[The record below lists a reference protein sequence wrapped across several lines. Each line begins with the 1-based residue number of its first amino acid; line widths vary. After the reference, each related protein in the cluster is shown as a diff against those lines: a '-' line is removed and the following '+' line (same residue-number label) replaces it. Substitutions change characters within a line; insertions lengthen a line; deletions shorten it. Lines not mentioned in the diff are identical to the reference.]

1 MPLLVSSSL
10 IVQEDNPVGSR
21 APRRADLSAPD
32 IGGAMPE
39 LPEVETVR
47 RGLALR
53 ISGRRILR
61 AELRR
66 PDLRRP
72 FPPALAARLDGA
84 LIGALGRRGKYILI
98 ELDADGLLLLHLGM
112 SGRVTASRA
121 ALPAAP
127 HDHVVLT
134 LDDGTVIR
142 FNDPRRFGTLD
153 YVKRG
158 EEDRHPL
165 LAGLGPEPLEPGFD
179 GGYLAIK
186 LAGKLTPIKAALLD
200 QRVVAGLGNIY
211 VCEALFRAGLSPRRL
226 AASIGRG
233 RAERLAAA
241 IRSVLAEAIAAGG
254 SSLRDYVQA
263 DGALGYFQHQWA
275 VYGREGSPCP
285 GCDCAAGVRRIVQ
298 SGRST
303 FFCAKRQR

>member
-1 MPLLVSSSL
+1 
-10 IVQEDNPVGSR
+10 
-21 APRRADLSAPD
+21 
-32 IGGAMPE
+32 MPE

-47 RGLALR
+47 RGLALK
-53 ISGRRILR
+53 ISGRRIVR
-61 AELRR
+61 VELHR

-98 ELDADGLLLLHLGM
+98 ELDEGGLLLLHLGM
-112 SGRVTASRA
+112 SGRVTAGTA
-121 ALPAAP
+121 AVPAAP

-142 FNDPRRFGTLD
+142 FNDARRFGTLD
-153 YVKRG
+153 YVRRG
-158 EEDRHPL
+158 EEQRHPL

-179 GGYLAIK
+179 GAYLTAK

-200 QRVVAGLGNIY
+200 QRIVAGLGNIY
-211 VCEALFRAGLSPRRL
+211 VCEALYRAGISPRRL
-226 AASIGRG
+226 AGSIGHG

-241 IRSVLAEAIAAGG
+241 IRSVLEEAIAAGG

-263 DGALGYFQHQWA
+263 DGELGYFQHHWA
-275 VYGREGSPCP
+275 VYGREGEPCP
-285 GCDCAAGVRRIVQ
+285 GCNCTQGVRRIVQ

-303 FFCAKRQR
+303 FFCAKRQH

>member
-1 MPLLVSSSL
+1 
-10 IVQEDNPVGSR
+10 
-21 APRRADLSAPD
+21 
-32 IGGAMPE
+32 MPE

-47 RGLALR
+47 RGLAR
-53 ISGRRILR
+53 KMSGRRILQ

-84 LIGALGRRGKYILI
+84 RIGALGRRGKYILI
-98 ELDADGLLLLHLGM
+98 ELDSDGVLLLHLGM
-112 SGRVTASRA
+112 SGRITANCTD
-121 ALPAAP
+121 LPDAP
-127 HDHVVLT
+127 HDHVVLR

-142 FNDPRRFGTLD
+142 FNDPRRFGLID

-158 EEDRHPL
+158 EENQHPL
-165 LAGLGPEPLEPGFD
+165 LAGLGPEPLGAEFTGA
-179 GGYLAIK
+179 YLAAA
-186 LAGKLTPIKAALLD
+186 LVGKMTPIKSALLD
-200 QRVVAGLGNIY
+200 QKIVAGLGNIY
-211 VCEALFRAGLSPRRL
+211 VCEALFRSGVSPRRL

-233 RAERLAAA
+233 RAQRLVNGV
-241 IRSVLAEAIAAGG
+241 RTVLTEAIEAGG

-263 DGALGYFQHQWA
+263 DGELGYFQHRWA
-275 VYGREGSPCP
+275 VYGHEGDPCP
-285 GCDCAAGVRRIVQ
+285 GCDCDGAVRRIVQ